1 MKRLFIIIPLF
12 IAFSCDLD
20 DSTPPIVRIL
30 SPSQGQ
36 KLQGVCNVEILVE
49 DNKSV
54 IFLTVKLNDD
64 VLTTIENEPYEF
76 SRDVYLWNTENH
88 INGEYTLSAQA
99 LDGSGNE
106 GFSSPVLVS
115 IENSK

>member
-20 DSTPPIVRIL
+20 DSTPPIVKIL

-36 KLQGVCNVEILVE
+36 KLQGVCNVEVLVE

-54 IFLTVKLNDD
+54 IFLTLKLN
-64 VLTTIENEPYEF
+64 LFILYEL
-76 SRDVYLWNTENH
+76 R
-88 INGEYTLSAQA
+88 I
-99 LDGSGNE
+99 
-106 GFSSPVLVS
+106 
-115 IENSK
+115 